1 VVGTIGAKVLKVFW
15 FFFSKKNV
23 LALILEAPGGGKMA
37 FNFDIVIFWAWI
49 ALVSPGRI
57 F

>member
-1 VVGTIGAKVLKVFW
+1 VGTIGAKVLKVFW

-23 LALILEAPGGGKMA
+23 LALILEPPGGGNMT
-37 FNFDIVIFWAWI
+37 FNFDIVIFWAWV